1 VTLVEFLRARL
12 DEDERDARWLLTEQG
27 RDLVGELA
35 CMLEDEDTRHGLVN
49 YWFETMGSGW
59 VRTNWRR
66 IAEIAT
72 ADDGM
77 RLDPA
82 RVLADV
88 AAKRRLLDAMIG
100 PALSCAVAG
109 TCDAGLATARFLAL
123 PYATH
128 PDYRSEWA
136 P

>member
-1 VTLVEFLRARL
+1 
-12 DEDERDARWLLTEQG
+12 
-27 RDLVGELA
+27 
-35 CMLEDEDTRHGLVN
+35 MLEDEDTRHGLVN